1 MVDEPRGNEAMV
13 GALLTEPADPRCVAG
28 VIFFDRSIV
37 LGMCGHGMIG
47 LVETLHRLG
56 RIGSGEHRVETPAGV
71 VAVTLDPDGSVS
83 IDNVVSRLVDGR
95 RLRRCPDGGA
105 RRR

>member
-1 MVDEPRGNEAMV
+1 M
-13 GALLTEPADPRCVAG
+13 AG
-28 VIFFDRSIV
+28 VIFFDRPIV

-56 RIGSGEHRVETPAGV
+56 RIGPGEHPVETPAGV
-71 VAVTLDPDGSVS
+71 VAVTLDADGSVS
-83 IDNVVSRLVDGR
+83 IDNVVSRRIDGR
-95 RLRRCPDGGA
+95 RLRRCPDGRA